1 MKTDTDWLR
10 ELYQGYAESRFLAD
24 RKGCP
29 SPEILAGTFISSTS
43 RRRKKQIADHITQC
57 SFCREEFMFII
68 KLQELAVKSNE
79 HTREEDPTN
88 ARIEPVRGRIGAF
101 VLKWQY
107 ACALLGMGL
116 IAISLFMP
124 TQLNQVSKS
133 PRSNEMSLV
142 LLYPTSSHN
151 LSDKLIFRWEEKTE
165 NQYYVLEL
173 FDEDLILL
181 WTSPDMHEPEVE
193 VPPDIVLKMRSGGY
207 YFWMVTA
214 YSETGRRTESPLT
227 MFLVHS
233 RD

>member
-24 RKGCP
+24 RKDCP
-29 SPEILAGTFISSTS
+29 SPEIMADTFISSTS
-43 RRRKKQIADHITQC
+43 RRRKKRIADHITQC
-57 SFCREEFMFII
+57 SFCREEFMFIM
-68 KLQELAVKSNE
+68 KLQELAVKPDE
-79 HTREEDPTN
+79 LTREEAPIN
-88 ARIEPVRGRIGAF
+88 NRIAPVRGRIGAF
-101 VLKWQY
+101 VLKWHY
-107 ACALLGMGL
+107 ACAILGMGL
-116 IAISLFMP
+116 IAFSLFMP
-124 TQLNQVSKS
+124 RQLNQGSKA
-133 PRSNEMSLV
+133 PRSNEMSLG

-151 LSDKLIFRWEEKTE
+151 LLDKLIFRWQEKVE
-165 NQYYVLEL
+165 IQFYVLEL

-193 VPPDIVLKMRSGGY
+193 LPPDIVLKMRTGGY

-227 MFLVHS
+227 MFHVHS